1 MKLILSTLLVAVS
14 APVLAAVGSSASLT
28 GLQYELVDMDPND
41 GITPYVRFSGGALA
55 QSFIDYHFC
64 DVGNGCDRATGS
76 FTVPASASIEASNGS
91 KSGSSSVSD
100 AGLFAK
106 GTYDVSVVGYAN
118 TKRNEYQSRALYRT
132 VDGQPLFVLSANT
145 AIRVT
150 GQYTLDAWGTPWVDA
165 RRDFGYDGS
174 YASVFFQSKFIDGDP
189 FKQEV
194 SANVT
199 PTSAPDSEH
208 LTGQMSVL
216 LRNDKDHQAVLWGK
230 WGVVAGGK
238 VSAVPEPSTYA
249 LMLAGLAVVGVAAR
263 RRRA

>member
-1 MKLILSTLLVAVS
+1 MKLVLSTLLVAVS
-14 APVLAAVGSSASLT
+14 APALAAVGSTASLT
-28 GLQYELVDMDPND
+28 DLHYELVDLDPND

-64 DVGNGCDRATGS
+64 DVGNGCDRAMGS
-76 FTVPASASIEASNGS
+76 FTVPASAFVEDPSDG
-91 KSGSSSVSD
+91 KSGFSSVSS
-100 AGLFAK
+100 AGLLAG
-106 GTYDVSVVGYAN
+106 GTFDISVNGYAD
-118 TKRNEYQSRALYRT
+118 TKHNEYQSRALYRT

-165 RRDFGYDGS
+165 RRGFGNDGS

-194 SANVT
+194 SAFVT
-199 PTSAPDSEH
+199 PTSPPDTEH
-208 LTGQMSVL
+208 LMGQMSVL

-230 WGVVAGGK
+230 WGVVAGGR
-238 VSAVPEPSTYA
+238 VAGIPEPSTYA

-263 RRRA
+263 RRRT